1 MRPVGIRKNECMTST
16 LLRVQTKGDIMNS
29 KNRCIVI
36 AILST
41 LFITIAL
48 TLFAWIRVEQLER
61 ELAVQRTD
69 VYVLKLVQ
77 VALLNQHGL
86 HVELEQH
93 SKKEQP
99 VPVIEPYGS
108 ETN

>member
-1 MRPVGIRKNECMTST
+1 M
-16 LLRVQTKGDIMNS
+16 DS

-36 AILST
+36 AILAT
-41 LFITIAL
+41 LAATIIS

-61 ELAVQRTD
+61 ELAVQKTD
-69 VYVLKLVQ
+69 VYVLKMVQ
-77 VALLNQHGL
+77 VALLGQHGL

-93 SKKEQP
+93 SKAEQP

>member
-1 MRPVGIRKNECMTST
+1 MDP
-16 LLRVQTKGDIMNS
+16 

-36 AILST
+36 AILAA
-41 LFITIAL
+41 LAATIIS

-61 ELAVQRTD
+61 ELAVQKTD
-69 VYVLKLVQ
+69 VYVLRLVQ

-93 SKKEQP
+93 GKQEQP

-108 ETN
+108 EAD

>member
-1 MRPVGIRKNECMTST
+1 M
-16 LLRVQTKGDIMNS
+16 DS

-36 AILST
+36 AILAA
-41 LFITIAL
+41 LAATIIS

-61 ELAVQRTD
+61 ELAVQKTD
-69 VYVLKLVQ
+69 VYVLRLVQ

-93 SKKEQP
+93 GKQEQP
-99 VPVIEPYGS
+99 VPVIEPYGTD
-108 ETN
+108 TNN